1 MKRFVILGSL
11 CTAMVAG
18 GCGRTNEKNGSVSA
32 DRMQHRIEQNV
43 VTVDTLQR
51 RDFVRELISN
61 GRLEAARRSVLSFPV
76 TGTIQTISAGNGA
89 SIRTGGLIARLDTTE
104 YALEVRR
111 ARLALDK
118 SRLELYDVLVGLGY
132 QLDDTV
138 KIPAEVLRLARIRSG
153 YADAEASL
161 QSAERNLSHCS
172 LRAPFSGK
180 VADVVQR
187 PYEKTKD
194 DFCTLLDDSRLWVRF
209 SVLESE
215 FGLVRPG
222 LEVAV
227 SPFSDLNREVKG
239 RITTVNPSVDE
250 NGQVQVDAE
259 VVNDGTLADGM
270 NVRVAVRQRIS
281 GQLVV
286 PKNAVVIRDNEEV
299 LFRYREGKAVWTYVN
314 TSLANSREY
323 VVEANTD
330 RGADLA
336 AGDLVITSGNLNL
349 ADGSEVTL
357 DAER

>member
-1 MKRFVILGSL
+1 MKQLVILGSL
-11 CTAMVAG
+11 CAAMVAG
-18 GCGRTNEKNGSVSA
+18 GCGQSNKTKEHAAA
-32 DRMQHRIEQNV
+32 DRMQYRIERN
-43 VTVDTLQR
+43 TVSIDTLQR

-61 GRLEAARRSVLSFPV
+61 GRLVATRRSVLSFPV
-76 TGTIQTISAGNGA
+76 SGTIVAIAAENGSTVRSGA
-89 SIRTGGLIARLDTTE
+89 LIARLDTME

-118 SRLELYDVLVGLGY
+118 AQLELYDVLVGLGY
-132 QLDDTV
+132 KLGDTV
-138 KIPAEVLRLARIRSG
+138 KVPSEVMRLARIRSG
-153 YADAEASL
+153 YADAEAAL

-180 VADVVQR
+180 VANVVQR

-194 DFCTLLDDSRLWVRF
+194 EFCTLLDDSRMSVRF

-215 FGLVRPG
+215 LGQVKPG

-227 SPFSDLNREVKG
+227 MPFSDLNREVRG
-239 RITTVNPSVDE
+239 RITAVNPSVDE

-259 VVNDGTLADGM
+259 VANDGTLADGM
-270 NVRVAVRQRIS
+270 NVRVAVRQRIP

-299 LFRYREGKAVWTYVN
+299 LFRYREGKAVWTYVR

-336 AGDLVITSGNLNL
+336 EGDLIITSGNLNI

-357 DAER
+357 GNER